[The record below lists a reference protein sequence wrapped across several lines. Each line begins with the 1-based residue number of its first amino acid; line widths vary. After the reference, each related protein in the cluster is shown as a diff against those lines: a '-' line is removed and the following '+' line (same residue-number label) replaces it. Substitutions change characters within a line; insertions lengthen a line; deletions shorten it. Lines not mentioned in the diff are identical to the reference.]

1 MMFNK
6 KTLFAVSNLIASVI
20 AQEATAPKDSAVVKL
35 TTENFKDVITNSE
48 IVLAEF
54 FAPWCG
60 HCKKLAPEYV
70 QAAKILKDEH
80 NITLAQIDCTEDQE
94 LCMGQGVQGYP
105 TLKVFK
111 NGEIDAESAQ
121 TYNGARTSD
130 AIVEYMIKASL
141 PSVITVE
148 DVKDLDALLVNATSP
163 VIVNYG
169 ISKLDKNFLS
179 IADSL
184 NEMYTF
190 ISVPSSKKQNISLY
204 LPSGAEEPI
213 VFNGKI
219 DEIIEDKLVLEKWLK
234 VEALPYFGEID
245 GSIFQFYVESE
256 LPMAYYFYVTDD
268 QLDDYKEYF
277 TELGKKYR
285 GDINFVSID
294 AKQFGR
300 HAVNLNMKE
309 QFPMFAI
316 HNLTANLKYG
326 LPQLTEEEY
335 AELTVPPV
343 VEKSDIT
350 KLIEDFMENKAEPIV
365 QSEEIP
371 DIQETNVYKLVG
383 KTHDDIA
390 YDSTKDVLVKYYAP
404 WCGHCKR
411 LAPIYEE
418 LADILAT
425 DKKAQNKI
433 VIAEIDDTVN
443 DIMGVEIPGY
453 PTIVFYPAGK
463 ESEPILFESARTVE
477 AFLEFIK
484 NNSANKIDGPAIYE
498 EYKKELKAKQKAK
511 RQAELE
517 NDDDD
522 DEEDFDHD
530 EL

>member
-6 KTLFAVSNLIASVI
+6 KTLFAVSNLIASVL

-35 TTENFKDVITNSE
+35 TNDNFKSVVQGSDL
-48 IVLAEF
+48 VLAEF

-94 LCMGQGVQGYP
+94 LCMEQGVQGYP
-105 TLKVFK
+105 TLKIFK
-111 NGEIDAESAQ
+111 NGEINADAAQ
-121 TYNGARTSD
+121 TYQGQRTAD

-141 PSVITVE
+141 PAVITVE
-148 DVKDLDALLVNATSP
+148 DVKELDELLANATSP

-169 ISKLDKNFLS
+169 VSKIDKNFLS

-204 LPSGAEEPI
+204 LPSGSEEPI
-213 VFNGKI
+213 VYNGKI
-219 DEIIEDKLVLEKWLK
+219 DEIVDDKLILEQWLK

-245 GSIFQFYVESE
+245 GSIFQFYIESE

-268 QLDDYKEYF
+268 QIDDYKEYF

-285 GDINFVSID
+285 GEINFVSID

-300 HAVNLNMKE
+300 HAANLNMKE

-326 LPQLTEEEY
+326 LPQLTDEEY
-335 AELTVPPV
+335 AELTIPPV
-343 VEKSDIT
+343 VEKADIT
-350 KLIEDFMENKAEPIV
+350 KVITDFIDHKAEPIV

-371 DIQETNVYKLVG
+371 TIQESNVFKLVG
-383 KTHDDIA
+383 KTHDDIV
-390 YDSTKDVLVKYYAP
+390 YDNQKDVLVKYYAP

-425 DKKAQNKI
+425 DKNAQDKI
-433 VIAEIDDTVN
+433 VIADIDDTVN

-463 ESEPILFESARTVE
+463 DAEPILFESARTVE

-498 EYKKELKAKQKAK
+498 EYKTELKAKQKAK
-511 RQAELE
+511 RQAEAD

-522 DEEDFDHD
+522 DEDDYDHD